1 MCTLDEVRRSVD
13 VILGE
18 GNDQLILLHAI
29 TSYPTHPQHV
39 NLRAMQTLME
49 TFPQLDVGYSDHT
62 VTPVASLCAVAMGAK
77 VIERHFTYDKGAEG
91 PDHML
96 SADPAEMKWLVDA
109 IRAYES
115 MRGNGIK
122 RPADSEKTTR
132 RNNRKSLVLQKAV
145 KAGERLTTDNVA
157 VKRPG
162 FGIEPMFYEQVLGRI
177 VYRDLDSDAV
187 LDWSDLA

>member
-1 MCTLDEVRRSVD
+1 
-13 VILGE
+13 
-18 GNDQLILLHAI
+18 
-29 TSYPTHPQHV
+29 
-39 NLRAMQTLME
+39 
-49 TFPQLDVGYSDHT
+49 
-62 VTPVASLCAVAMGAK
+62 
-77 VIERHFTYDKGAEG
+77 
-91 PDHML
+91 ML